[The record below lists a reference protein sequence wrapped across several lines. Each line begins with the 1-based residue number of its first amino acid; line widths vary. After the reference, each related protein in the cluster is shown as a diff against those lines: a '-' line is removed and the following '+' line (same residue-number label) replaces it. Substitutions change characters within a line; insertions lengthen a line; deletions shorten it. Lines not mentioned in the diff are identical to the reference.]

1 MVTIGS
7 NILSIRAQRAIG
19 STTDTL
25 TQSAEKLSS
34 GLRINHSSDDAAG
47 LAVAS
52 KLAADSRIFAVGVR
66 NLNDGISLTNVV
78 EGALKELST
87 ITTRQL
93 ELAEQAANGI
103 LSTAQRASLNNEAQ
117 ALAAEYTRIARTTSF
132 NGIKLLDG
140 SSSSIQVQA
149 GYGSEG
155 IINVGL
161 TAESGAYA
169 GDGSFS
175 AAYSVSGPVNQ
186 TVQMID
192 FNKDGLLDLAGVGST
207 GWFVVRTNNGNG
219 TFRTYQQNTSDTSGV
234 FVAAD
239 FNGDGNLDAATIRY
253 TPGKISVMPKK
264 FPKKFPKNSLSDL
277 ENHSVSS

>member
-161 TAESGAYA
+161 TA
-169 GDGSFS
+169 DS